1 MFYSI
6 FSYRTMFGYQL
17 FAFLPVIYAVNCA
30 VNVSIIVA
38 LTAERRKRKKKKTRY
53 GRWKSLHTATE
64 NNVSIT

>member
-1 MFYSI
+1 
-6 FSYRTMFGYQL
+6 MFGYQL

-53 GRWKSLHTATE
+53 GR
-64 NNVSIT
+64 